1 MSRTKA
7 CRAWNALAEERLEE
21 AEQLAEALLGKAAG
35 TSPFH
40 GGADLHSAHLLLGH
54 VRLRRGDVESAERHL
69 LAAARLEGDPALR
82 TFGPNMSL
90 AQALVLH
97 GRIDAVLDYLDL
109 CSFWK
114 GRHAPRSLV
123 RWQDD
128 ITHGRVPDFGPN
140 LVYGTGERGYVWIA
154 ASAYLPISRRVVL
167 CFRLA
172 GDMRPVRA
180 LCARAR

>member
-1 MSRTKA
+1 VLVARDRRFERVERWFDGWAAKGSGLDAALLRDELNEA
-7 CRAWNALAEERLEE
+7 CRAWDALADGRLDE

-40 GGADLHSAHLLLGH
+40 GEADLHSAQLLLGH

-69 LAAARLEGDPALR
+69 LAAARLEADPALR

-114 GRHAPRSLV
+114 GRHARRSLV
-123 RWQDD
+123 RWRDD

-140 LVYGTGERGYVWIA
+140 LVYGTGERGY
-154 ASAYLPISRRVVL
+154 
-167 CFRLA
+167 LA
-172 GDMRPVRA
+172 
-180 LCARAR
+180 